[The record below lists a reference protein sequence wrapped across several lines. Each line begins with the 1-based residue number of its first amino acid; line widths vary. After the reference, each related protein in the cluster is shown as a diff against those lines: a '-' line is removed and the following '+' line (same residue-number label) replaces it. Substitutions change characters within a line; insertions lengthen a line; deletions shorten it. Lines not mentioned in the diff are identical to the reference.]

1 MTSGKTSSAP
11 GDVTFVFLD
20 ANVVAKPVTRT
31 LLMVGASRSGFVVGW
46 SATAEAEAARH
57 MRPNATRPADVRRR
71 YGGEL
76 TPMGDVAGRFEVT
89 DAKDRQ
95 LLADAEA
102 AGARFIVTEDVDD
115 YGLDDLASV
124 GISAVNPDLFLAM
137 RLTREAYSTVI
148 QRFVELQVNPPTR
161 PAQFHAAVAKNHP
174 REKLG
179 LFLIGQFTDK
189 PPYHIRSGRF
199 CCCCCAAGPAT
210 SIFSPSP
217 ATGSRSTFFPG
228 PAAARC
234 RSTANCCR
242 CRHRSISACMGAR

>member
-1 MTSGKTSSAP
+1 MISGKTFSAP

-57 MRPNATRPADVRRR
+57 MRPNATRPVDVRRR

-76 TPMGDVAGRFEVT
+76 TPTGNVAGRFEAT

-115 YGLDDLASV
+115 YGLADLASV
-124 GISAVNPDLFLAM
+124 GISAVNPDLFLAE
-137 RLTREAYSTVI
+137 RLTRAAYTFVI
-148 QRFVELQVNPPTR
+148 QRFVELQVSPPTT
-161 PAQFHAAVAKNHP
+161 PAQFHAAIAKNHP
-174 REKLG
+174 RLFATHADLYEIESERGIHGEPAVIFRGTRCLRCERIFDDSVTIIDGLG
-179 LFLIGQFTDK
+179 
-189 PPYHIRSGRF
+189 PE
-199 CCCCCAAGPAT
+199 
-210 SIFSPSP
+210 
-217 ATGSRSTFFPG
+217 
-228 PAAARC
+228 C
-234 RSTANCCR
+234 R
-242 CRHRSISACMGAR
+242 

>member
-11 GDVTFVFLD
+11 SDVTFVFLD

-46 SATAEAEAARH
+46 SVTAEAEADRH
-57 MRPNATRPADVRRR
+57 MRPNATRPGDVRRR

-76 TPMGDVAGRFEVT
+76 TPTGNVAGRFEAT

-124 GISAVNPDLFLAM
+124 GISAVNPDLFLAE
-137 RLTREAYSTVI
+137 RLTRAAYTFVI
-148 QRFVELQVNPPTR
+148 QRFVELQVNPPTS
-161 PAQFHAAVAKNHP
+161 PAQFHAAIAKNHP
-174 REKLG
+174 RLFAAHADRYEVEPERGIHGEPEVIFRGTRCLRCERIVADPAKIIDGLG
-179 LFLIGQFTDK
+179 
-189 PPYHIRSGRF
+189 PE
-199 CCCCCAAGPAT
+199 
-210 SIFSPSP
+210 
-217 ATGSRSTFFPG
+217 
-228 PAAARC
+228 C
-234 RSTANCCR
+234 R
-242 CRHRSISACMGAR
+242 

>member
-11 GDVTFVFLD
+11 GDVTFIFLD

-76 TPMGDVAGRFEVT
+76 TPTGNVAGRFEAT

-124 GISAVNPDLFLAM
+124 GISAVNPDLFLAE
-137 RLTREAYSTVI
+137 RLTRAAYTFVI
-148 QRFVELQVNPPTR
+148 QRFVELQVNPPTT
-161 PAQFHAAVAKNHP
+161 PAQFHAAIAKNHP
-174 REKLG
+174 RLFATHADLYEVEPERGIHGEPEVIFRGTRCLRCEQIVDDTAAIIDGLG
-179 LFLIGQFTDK
+179 
-189 PPYHIRSGRF
+189 PE
-199 CCCCCAAGPAT
+199 
-210 SIFSPSP
+210 
-217 ATGSRSTFFPG
+217 
-228 PAAARC
+228 C
-234 RSTANCCR
+234 R
-242 CRHRSISACMGAR
+242 

>member
-11 GDVTFVFLD
+11 GDVTFIFLD

-76 TPMGDVAGRFEVT
+76 TPTGNVAGRFDAT

-102 AGARFIVTEDVDD
+102 AGARFVVTEDVDD

-124 GISAVNPDLFLAM
+124 GISAVNPDLFLAA
-137 RLTREAYSTVI
+137 RLTRAAYTFVI
-148 QRFVELQVNPPTR
+148 QRFVELQVSPPTT
-161 PAQFHAAVAKNHP
+161 PAQFHAAIAKNHP
-174 REKLG
+174 RLFATHADLYEVEPERGIHGEPEVIFRGTRCLG
-179 LFLIGQFTDK
+179 CERIVADPANIIDGL
-189 PPYHIRSGRF
+189 
-199 CCCCCAAGPAT
+199 GPE
-210 SIFSPSP
+210 
-217 ATGSRSTFFPG
+217 
-228 PAAARC
+228 C
-234 RSTANCCR
+234 
-242 CRHRSISACMGAR
+242 H

>member
-11 GDVTFVFLD
+11 GDVTFIFLD

-71 YGGEL
+71 YGGDL
-76 TPMGDVAGRFEVT
+76 TPTGNVAGRFEAT

-124 GISAVNPDLFLAM
+124 GISAVNPDLFLAE
-137 RLTREAYSTVI
+137 RLTRAAYTFVV
-148 QRFVELQVNPPTR
+148 QRFVEFQVNPPTT
-161 PAQFHAAVAKNHP
+161 PAQFHAAIAKSHP
-174 REKLG
+174 RLFATHADLYEVEPERGLHGEPEVIFCGTRCLRCEQIIADTAKIIDGLG
-179 LFLIGQFTDK
+179 
-189 PPYHIRSGRF
+189 PE
-199 CCCCCAAGPAT
+199 
-210 SIFSPSP
+210 
-217 ATGSRSTFFPG
+217 
-228 PAAARC
+228 C
-234 RSTANCCR
+234 R
-242 CRHRSISACMGAR
+242 